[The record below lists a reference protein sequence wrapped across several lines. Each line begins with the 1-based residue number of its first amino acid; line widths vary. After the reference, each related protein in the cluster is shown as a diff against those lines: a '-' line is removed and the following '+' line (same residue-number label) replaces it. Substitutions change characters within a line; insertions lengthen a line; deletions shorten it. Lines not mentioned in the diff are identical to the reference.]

1 MCKQVIISISC
12 AILILS
18 WSHLT
23 IAEETAQVT
32 KPKEQDSIVTAQTW
46 LAMVDKGQYEQ
57 SWEASSTYFKSMINK
72 EQWVSQV
79 AAVRKPLGILV
90 SRSLKGNQYLTTMP
104 GAPDGEYYVL
114 SFNAVFKNKAS
125 AIETVTV
132 MKDKD
137 GQWRLAGYFIK

>member
-1 MCKQVIISISC
+1 MCKRVILSIGC
-12 AILILS
+12 AILFLCCRN
-18 WSHLT
+18 LA
-23 IAEETAQVT
+23 IAEEAAQVIEISD
-32 KPKEQDSIVTAQTW
+32 PAPIAGAQAW
-46 LAMVDKGQYEQ
+46 LVIVDKGQYEQ
-57 SWEASSTYFKSMINK
+57 SWEDASAYFKSMVTK

-79 AAVRKPLGILV
+79 AVARNLFGKLI
-90 SRSLKGNQYLTTMP
+90 SRDLKMNQYQKALP

-114 SFNAVFKNKAS
+114 SFNTVFENKAS